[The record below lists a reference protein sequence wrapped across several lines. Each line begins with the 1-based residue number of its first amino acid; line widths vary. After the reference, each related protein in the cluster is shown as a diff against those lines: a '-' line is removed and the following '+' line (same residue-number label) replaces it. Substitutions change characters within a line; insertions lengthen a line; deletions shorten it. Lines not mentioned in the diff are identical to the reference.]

1 MPNENVYPLTLSP
14 ARARAL
20 IAEIARDTSRV
31 IIGDH
36 AQARME
42 QRGIS
47 DVELYRILRCGD
59 VLDDPSRTRHKEWKC
74 KVVMRL
80 KGSRVAGAVTIIL
93 HDGNLFVMTVEWEDR
108 R

>member
-1 MPNENVYPLTLSP
+1 MARENVYPLGLTP
-14 ARARAL
+14 TRARAL
-20 IAEIARDTSRV
+20 IAEIAKDTSRV

-36 AQARME
+36 ASERME
-42 QRGIS
+42 LRGIS
-47 DVELYRILRCGD
+47 AMELYRILQCGD
-59 VLDDPSRTRHKEWKC
+59 VLDAPMRTKHKEWKC

-80 KGSRVAGAVTIIL
+80 PGSRTAGAVTIIL